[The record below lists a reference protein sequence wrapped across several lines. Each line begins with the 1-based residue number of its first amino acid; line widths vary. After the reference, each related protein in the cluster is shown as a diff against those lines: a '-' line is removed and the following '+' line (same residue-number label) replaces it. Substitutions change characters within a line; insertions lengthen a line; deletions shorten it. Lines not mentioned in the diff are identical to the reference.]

1 MLLWNG
7 SCQVH
12 EIFSEREL
20 IRLKTRHPEAL
31 LLAHPECREEILRH
45 ADHIGST
52 TSIIKVGSESD
63 KKEFIIA
70 TEPHLI
76 HQMKKTSPEKTFL
89 PAPGTDGPLVP
100 GDPERAAE
108 TARAAQ
114 GIPLVMPVVEDLR
127 TISRATG
134 IALD

>member
-1 MLLWNG
+1 MRGWGLDPDEFK
-7 SCQVH
+7 SRIDEYV
-12 EIFSEREL
+12 R
-20 IRLKTRHPEAL
+20 T
-31 LLAHPECREEILRH
+31 LR
-45 ADHIGST
+45 GT
-52 TSIIKVGSESD
+52 K
-63 KKEFIIA
+63 
-70 TEPHLI
+70 
-76 HQMKKTSPEKTFL
+76 

-114 GIPLVMPVVEDLR
+114 GVPLVMPVVEDLR